1 MRDEFKNREFSV
13 SETMAITNVLLH
25 IAVTKAAFVDMIQKK
40 TGVIVNI
47 SFGSGIISMPTRTLD
62 SALNQVW
69 LKELR
74 KSA

>member
-1 MRDEFKNREFSV
+1 MRDEFKNLEFSV
-13 SETMAITNVLLH
+13 CETMAITDVLLH

-40 TGVIVNI
+40 SGVIVNI

>member
-1 MRDEFKNREFSV
+1 MRDEFKNLEFSV
-13 SETMAITNVLLH
+13 CETMAITNVLLH

-40 TGVIVNI
+40 TGVIVYI
-47 SFGSGIISMPTRTLD
+47 SFGTCIISMPTRTLD